1 MIQRDTRQYICTK
14 GYQGTDSSEFMN
26 NLRYYKLIKVDEDGG
41 VDKLELHIPIEAKN
55 SHLKDLKM
63 TSIGQEWAW
72 MYQQKLGNSSG
83 VALSLSLIIRP
94 KSRYQ

>member
-1 MIQRDTRQYICTK
+1 MVKELIDNYDKVTSGLANDLEEIQDSIYVLK

-55 SHLKDLKM
+55 SHLKRL
-63 TSIGQEWAW
+63 E
-72 MYQQKLGNSSG
+72 
-83 VALSLSLIIRP
+83 
-94 KSRYQ
+94 